1 MRHRELKRLFR
12 QIVLAAAPVPL
23 GTLASACAGHMEVG
37 NDAGNGG
44 SSGGSGVTLGGKA
57 ATGGSGTAIHSSTG
71 VGGFLGTVALVGG
84 SASTGGSSSANTS
97 PGVGGFLGTVA
108 LVGGSASTGG
118 SNTRTTTSGVGGFL
132 GTVALVGG
140 ASATGG
146 ASGTVPCPDA
156 VMNGTGGASSILNCA
171 GPFCV
176 VAGATALDASTLD
189 RTTCTTLCG
198 DQRVLSCE
206 LQTSSGPTLLKCNP
220 DCTGRRPDGL
230 APMQAVGSDD
240 LGTYFT
246 EVAHLE
252 AASVA
257 AFRALG
263 RQLGVHGAPQSLR
276 QAARRAARDE
286 IRHARMT
293 RKLAERFGGR
303 YVPPQVTAQPAP
315 SLETIAVENATE
327 GCVRETFGAL
337 VATYQAQC
345 AIDPQVRKAM
355 QCIARDETRHA
366 ALAWRIARWAEPRLD
381 APARHRVR
389 LARQSC
395 VESLLRDL
403 QYQASENLKTVA
415 GVPQGNVAQRL
426 AQSLSSE
433 LWN

>member
-23 GTLASACAGHMEVG
+23 GTLVSACAGHMQVG
-37 NDAGNGG
+37 GDAGNGG
-44 SSGGSGVTLGGKA
+44 ASGGSGVTLGGKA

-84 SASTGGSSSANTS
+84 SAGTGGSSSTSTS

-118 SNTRTTTSGVGGFL
+118 SSTRTTTSGVGGFL

-146 ASGTVPCPDA
+146 ASGTVTCLDA
-156 VMNGTGGASSILNCA
+156 PMNGTGGASSILNCPA
-171 GPFCV
+171 PFCV
-176 VAGATALDASTLD
+176 VADAAALDASTLGLAE
-189 RTTCTTLCG
+189 CTTLCG
-198 DQRVLSCE
+198 QRALSCE
-206 LQTSSGPTLLKCNP
+206 LQTSNGPTLLKCNP

-240 LGTYFT
+240 LGTYFS

-276 QAARRAARDE
+276 QAARRATRDE
-286 IRHARMT
+286 IRHARMA

-303 YVPPQVTAQPAP
+303 YVPPQVTAKPAP

-366 ALAWRIARWAEPRLD
+366 ALAWRIARWAERRLD
-381 APARHRVR
+381 APARRRVR
-389 LARQSC
+389 LARQSS

-403 QYQASENLKTVA
+403 QYQASESLRTVA
-415 GVPQGNVAQRL
+415 GVPQGSLAQHL